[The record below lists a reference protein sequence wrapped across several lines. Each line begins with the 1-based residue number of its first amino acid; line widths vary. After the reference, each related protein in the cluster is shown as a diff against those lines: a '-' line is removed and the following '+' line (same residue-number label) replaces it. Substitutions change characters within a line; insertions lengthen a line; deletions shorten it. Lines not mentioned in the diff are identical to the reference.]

1 MPQDSIR
8 PNLLT
13 LKERKPMPSL
23 YILIPVA
30 MIFSALAIG
39 IFIWALNNNQY
50 NDLDKEANRIL
61 FDEDINDRP
70 LTRDTEKNSNE

>member
-1 MPQDSIR
+1 
-8 PNLLT
+8 
-13 LKERKPMPSL
+13 MPSL

-61 FDEDINDRP
+61 FDEDINDKP
-70 LTRDTEKNSNE
+70 LARDTEKTNNE